1 MKSADILLFSSG
13 SLARGV
19 ANALSPMQNL
29 SLRVAILAR
38 SQTKASQLALIAN
51 ARARIFRSRVTFTPI
66 EVAGFNASAISP
78 LVRSLKPKIIFQ
90 AASLQSPWESSSG
103 QTAWTKLI
111 ASAGFGIT
119 LPLQMALA
127 AEISR
132 AASDSRAVIVN
143 ASYPDGVNVAL
154 DRLGLRVTCGIGNS
168 AIVEAF
174 CRSHAKTKSTDVRVI
189 AHHGHLTPWLQ
200 AKSSAALP
208 RAWIAGREVDSLRF
222 RPGFN
227 AFGEDSNDVTSST
240 AVSVMLSLL
249 SGKTLHIST
258 PGVAGLPGGYP
269 FLLKAEQ
276 FSLLLPPGVTRE
288 QAIGHN
294 KSGEHAD
301 GFDLAAG
308 VKFTE
313 SARRALAAVHFEF
326 AEGFA
331 FEDWQAARDKMLAL
345 RDRLRSQ
352 PA

>member
-1 MKSADILLFSSG
+1 MKSVDVLIFSSG

-19 ANALSPMQNL
+19 ANAFSQLQDR

-38 SQTKASQLALIAN
+38 SLAKASQLALNAN
-51 ARARIFRSRVTFTPI
+51 ARAAIFRSRVTFTPI
-66 EVAGFNASAISP
+66 EIAEFKASAISR
-78 LVRSLKPKIIFQ
+78 LVRSTKPKIIFQ

-111 ASAGFGIT
+111 ASAGFGVT

-132 AASDSRAVIVN
+132 AASDSRAAIVN
-143 ASYPDGVNVAL
+143 ASYPDCVNVAL
-154 DRLGLRVTCGIGNS
+154 HHLGLRVTCGIGNS

-174 CRSHAKTKSTDVRVI
+174 CRSHSKTNSTDVRVV

-208 RAWIAGREVDSLRF
+208 RVWITGREVDSLRF
-222 RPGFN
+222 RPGFD

-240 AVSVMLSLL
+240 AVSILLALL
-249 SGKTLHIST
+249 SGKTLHSST

-269 FLLKAEQ
+269 FLLKAGK
-276 FSLLLPPGVTRE
+276 FTLCLPRGVTRE
-288 QAIGHN
+288 QAIAHN
-294 KSGEHAD
+294 KYGEHAD
-301 GFDLAAG
+301 GLDLAAG

-313 SARRALAAVHFEF
+313 SARRALAAVNFEF

-331 FEDWQAARDKMLAL
+331 FEDWQAARDKLLAL